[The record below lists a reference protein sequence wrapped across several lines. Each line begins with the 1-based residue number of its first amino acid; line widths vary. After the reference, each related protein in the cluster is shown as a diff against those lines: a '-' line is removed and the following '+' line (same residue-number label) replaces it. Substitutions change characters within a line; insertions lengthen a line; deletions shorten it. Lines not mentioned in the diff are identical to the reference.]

1 MLDRYRVLDLTC
13 TYGQLAGQILAWLGA
28 EVIAVEPPGGV
39 PSRHQGPFA
48 GDVDDPERSLEHWSF
63 NRGKRSIVLDLA
75 DSAAD
80 RDELRRL
87 VRGADVLIDSAVPG
101 ELADLGLGPDDL
113 AELNPALVHASISP
127 FGQHGPK
134 ARWAATDLTVWA
146 AAGPLI
152 LTGDDDRAP
161 IEVGVPQ
168 AFHHGAA
175 EAAGAVLAAL
185 LERGSSGRGQ
195 HLDVSAQ
202 LASMQAT
209 QSAILAAPN
218 NDHPLERSAGSVKF
232 GPFTIRLMWP
242 CADGF
247 VSITFLFGTAI
258 GPATRRLM
266 EWIHEEGFCDEAMRD
281 KDWIG
286 YTELLV
292 SGQEPIE
299 EFERAKDVVTAFCAS
314 KTTAELL
321 EGALE
326 RRLLIAPVAMID
338 DVVGSAQFAA
348 RDYWAELDGHRY
360 PGPFARCSATPMA
373 APARAPRLGADSAAI
388 RAEPVRTPA
397 VDAPTPVPSAASATS
412 GPLAGLKVLD
422 FMWVMAG
429 PAASRVLADLGATVV
444 RIESSSRIETARTI
458 APFKDG
464 TPDLETSIL
473 FCNLNAGKLD
483 VSIDL
488 TNPRSAEIVHD
499 LVRWADVVTESF
511 SPRAMRQLGFDY
523 AHLRE
528 INPEIVMGSS
538 CLFGQDGPLA
548 EFAGF
553 GTMAAAMSGFFG
565 LTGWPDRAPSGP
577 YAAYTDYISP
587 RFFLA
592 ALLAAVDHQ
601 RRTGEGQYIDF
612 SQAEAAMHT
621 LAPAILEYTVNGRVP
636 ERRGNRH
643 PHDHPSGVF
652 PSAGDDRW
660 VAVACRT
667 DEQRRALSSIV
678 GSLDDGAIAAWT
690 AERSAE
696 RAAEELQAAGVAAH
710 SAQRSAEAQLDPQL
724 VHAGHFLTLPHPAL
738 EEVVLEGPRVRY
750 SRTPACTPSPG
761 PTLGQHSEQ
770 VLKEILGYD
779 DERFIDYVVAG
790 VIG

>member
-1 MLDRYRVLDLTC
+1 MLSSYRVLDATC
-13 TYGQLAGQILAWLGA
+13 TDGQLAGQILAWLGA
-28 EVIAVEPPGGV
+28 EVIAIEPPGGATT
-39 PSRHQGPFA
+39 RHHGPYA
-48 GDVDDPERSLEHWSF
+48 DDVDDPDRSLQHWAF
-63 NRGKRSIVLDLA
+63 NRGKRSVVLDLA
-75 DSAAD
+75 GSATD
-80 RDELRRL
+80 RDAFRRL
-87 VRGADVLIDSAVPG
+87 AAGADVVIESEQPG
-101 ELADLGLGPDDL
+101 RMDEWGLGHAQL
-113 AELNPALVHASISP
+113 AELNPALIHASISP
-127 FGQHGPK
+127 FGQTGPK
-134 ARWAATDLTVWA
+134 AGWAATDLTVWA

-161 IEVGVPQ
+161 VEIGVPQ
-168 AFHHGAA
+168 AFHHAAA
-175 EAAGAVLAAL
+175 EAGAAIVAAL
-185 LERGSSGRGQ
+185 LERGRSGRGQ

-202 LASMQAT
+202 VAAMQAT
-209 QSAILAAPN
+209 QSAVLSSPN
-218 NDHPLERSAGSVKF
+218 GDNPLERSAGSVKF
-232 GPFTIRLMWP
+232 GPLNIRLMWP
-242 CADGF
+242 CKDGF

-266 EWIHEEGFCDEAMRD
+266 EWAFEEGYCDEATRD
-281 KDWIG
+281 KDWLA

-292 SGQEPIE
+292 SGEEPIE
-299 EFERAKDVVTAFCAS
+299 EFERVKDVVTAFCAS

-321 EGALE
+321 EGAME

-338 DVVGSAQFAA
+338 DVVGSPQFEA
-348 RDYWAELDGHRY
+348 RDFWTEIDGHRY
-360 PGPFARCSATPMA
+360 PGPFARCSATPLRPPGP
-373 APARAPRLGADSAAI
+373 APELGADTDAVLGEPD
-388 RAEPVRTPA
+388 RAPA
-397 VDAPTPVPSAASATS
+397 VPAVAGAGAETVAGS

-444 RIESSSRIETARTI
+444 RIESSTRVETARTI

-473 FCNLNAGKLD
+473 FSNLNAGKLGL
-483 VSIDL
+483 SLDL
-488 TNPRSAEIVHD
+488 SNPRSVEVVHD

-511 SPRAMRQLGFDY
+511 SPRAMRKFGLDDE
-523 AHLRE
+523 HLRA
-528 INPEIVMGSS
+528 IKPDLIMASS

-565 LTGWPDRAPSGP
+565 LTGWPDRPPCGP
-577 YAAYTDYISP
+577 YGAYTDYISP

-592 ALLAAVDHQ
+592 ALLAALDHR

-612 SQAEAAMHT
+612 AQAEAAMHT
-621 LAPAILEYTVNGRVP
+621 LTPAILEYTVNERVP
-636 ERRGNRH
+636 ERRGNQH

-660 VAVACRT
+660 VAIACRT
-667 DEQRRALSSIV
+667 DEQRAALGRVV
-678 GSLDDGAIAAWT
+678 GTLDDDAIAAWT
-690 AERSAE
+690 AGRSNDEAT
-696 RAAEELQAAGVAAH
+696 EELQAVGVPSH
-710 SAQRSAEAQLDPQL
+710 PAQRSADLQVDPQL
-724 VHAGHFLTLPHPAL
+724 VHSEHFRTMPHPVL
-738 EEVVLEGPRVRY
+738 GEVVVEGPRVRY
-750 SRTPACTPSPG
+750 SRTGASTSSPG